1 VPLLSCSS
9 LPRQAS
15 AGFSYPML
23 FGMTAAATSQQQKA
37 VHYFG
42 HFFFEKSD
50 ISSFIVD

>member
-1 VPLLSCSS
+1 MPLLSCSS

-23 FGMTAAATSQQQKA
+23 FGMTAAATTKTCSL
-37 VHYFG
+37 FWT
-42 HFFFEKSD
+42 FFFEKSD